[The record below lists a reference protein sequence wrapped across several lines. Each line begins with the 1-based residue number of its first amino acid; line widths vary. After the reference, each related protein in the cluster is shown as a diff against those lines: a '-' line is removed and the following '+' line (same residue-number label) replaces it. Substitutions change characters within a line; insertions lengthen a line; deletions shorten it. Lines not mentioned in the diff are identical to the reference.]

1 MKKHLEKQSKDAYE
15 VNQENAE
22 WFPVFGKTK
31 TIDEIIKEK
40 RSKAM
45 RTQLELWQVV
55 KDNFD
60 EYFIAGLCY
69 LITDLYLDDI
79 INSDELQLL
88 KNELKSYDN
97 TSDFFLGVSENPK
110 PRLEFIDKMIKKH
123 SENAITENK

>member
-110 PRLEFIDKMIKKH
+110 PRLEFIEKMIKKH

>member
-15 VNQENAE
+15 VNQENGE

-40 RSKAM
+40 RSNVM

-88 KNELKSYDN
+88 KNELKSYGN

-110 PRLEFIDKMIKKH
+110 PRLEFIDKIIKKH

>member
-1 MKKHLEKQSKDAYE
+1 MKKHLERQSKDAYE
-15 VNQENAE
+15 VNQENGE

-88 KNELKSYDN
+88 KNELKSYGN

-110 PRLEFIDKMIKKH
+110 PRIEFIDKIIKKH

>member
-15 VNQENAE
+15 VNQENGE

-88 KNELKSYDN
+88 KNELKSYGN

-110 PRLEFIDKMIKKH
+110 PRLEFIEKMIKKH

>member
-40 RSKAM
+40 RSNVM

-88 KNELKSYDN
+88 KNELKSYGN
-97 TSDFFLGVSENPK
+97 TSDFFLGDSENPK

>member
-31 TIDEIIKEK
+31 TIDEKAKEK
-40 RSKAM
+40 RSNVM

>member
-15 VNQENAE
+15 VNQENGE

-31 TIDEIIKEK
+31 TINEIIKEK
-40 RSKAM
+40 RSNVM

-110 PRLEFIDKMIKKH
+110 PRLEFIEKMIKKH

>member
-40 RSKAM
+40 RSNVM

-88 KNELKSYDN
+88 KNELKSYGN

>member
-1 MKKHLEKQSKDAYE
+1 MKKHLERQSKDAYE

-40 RSKAM
+40 RSNVM

-110 PRLEFIDKMIKKH
+110 PRLEFIDKIIKKH

>member
-1 MKKHLEKQSKDAYE
+1 
-15 VNQENAE
+15 
-22 WFPVFGKTK
+22 
-31 TIDEIIKEK
+31 
-40 RSKAM
+40 M

-55 KDNFD
+55 KEKFD

-88 KNELKSYDN
+88 KNELKSYGN
-97 TSDFFLGVSENPK
+97 TSDFFLGDSENPK
-110 PRLEFIDKMIKKH
+110 QRLEFIDKMIKKH

>member
-1 MKKHLEKQSKDAYE
+1 MLIELLTQ
-15 VNQENAE
+15 
-22 WFPVFGKTK
+22 
-31 TIDEIIKEK
+31 IILKINT
-40 RSKAM
+40 M

-88 KNELKSYDN
+88 KNELKSYGN
-97 TSDFFLGVSENPK
+97 TSDFFLGDSENPK

>member
-40 RSKAM
+40 RSNVM

-110 PRLEFIDKMIKKH
+110 PRLEFIEKMIKKH

>member
-60 EYFIAGLCY
+60 EYFISGLCY